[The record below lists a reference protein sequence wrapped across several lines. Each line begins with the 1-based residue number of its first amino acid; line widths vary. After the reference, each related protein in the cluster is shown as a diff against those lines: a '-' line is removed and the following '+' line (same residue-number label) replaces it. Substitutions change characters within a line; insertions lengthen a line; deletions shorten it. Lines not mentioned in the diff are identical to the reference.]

1 MEDGVV
7 VDGAVVGVELWCLI
21 ADEGDSTQE
30 QIGVGVERY
39 DSFFFF
45 FVYSYSHAT
54 YIDHG
59 GVHFSRFSRPRS
71 AQGGSL
77 QAPLVPSAR
86 PLPKSYCAPRK

>member
-45 FVYSYSHAT
+45 LFIHT
-54 YIDHG
+54 
-59 GVHFSRFSRPRS
+59 RMRPI
-71 AQGGSL
+71 
-77 QAPLVPSAR
+77 
-86 PLPKSYCAPRK
+86 

>member
-1 MEDGVV
+1 VVDGVVEDGVV

-45 FVYSYSHAT
+45 LFIHT
-54 YIDHG
+54 
-59 GVHFSRFSRPRS
+59 RMRPI
-71 AQGGSL
+71 
-77 QAPLVPSAR
+77 
-86 PLPKSYCAPRK
+86 